1 MRRRTHV
8 AELSV
13 FEAHDRIV
21 GRMPARV
28 QVGSAR
34 FDLDRTGRRHRLV
47 GRIEATRFTGAWQM
61 GRHQGDWRIDVVPAG
76 PHGAL
81 LTVIVEGWRRRGG
94 DDLAL
99 ALTRSLRDRMEEP
112 LLGRRVHLDRDGVIT
127 VPVWET
133 APV

>member
-21 GRMPARV
+21 GRMPARAE
-28 QVGSAR
+28 VGSAR
-34 FDLDRTGRRHRLV
+34 FDLDRTGRPHRLV
-47 GRIEATRFTGAWQM
+47 GRVGSTRFTGTWQT

-76 PHGAL
+76 PHGSL
-81 LTVIVEGWRRRGG
+81 LTVVVEDWRRRGG

-99 ALTRSLRDRMEEP
+99 ALTRSVRDRMEGP
-112 LLGRRVHLDRDGVIT
+112 LLGRRVDLDRGDVI
-127 VPVWET
+127 VLPVWET